1 MIKKVITYTPL
12 LLILFQSCV
21 VYHRQSVSLYQASNA
36 GKVKI
41 TTNMGEKLIAASI
54 YSEDSI
60 YYAKFRIRIKNENG
74 DHKWE
79 ENNTIINSKDIS
91 TIQLKN
97 IEKSKRKT
105 VFGFLIFPIV
115 LILLFPRVF

>member
-1 MIKKVITYTPL
+1 MIKKILAYTLL

-41 TTNMGEKLIAASI
+41 TTNRGKKILATII

-60 YYAKFRIRIKNENG
+60 YYATYKNKIKNDNG
-74 DHKWE
+74 DNEWG

-97 IEKSKRKT
+97 IKKSMRKT
-105 VFGFLIFPIV
+105 FFAFLGVFFLIIPI
-115 LILLFPRVF
+115 